1 MNIIRNQ
8 ALLWRFALAL
18 ALASAPICMAAGEPK
33 AHVDHEGNPLPPEAV
48 ARVGSTRLRPGG
60 MIRALAYTA
69 DGKTIVSATLEGS
82 IQLWDAGTGKL
93 RHTANIPEKA
103 AYRQV
108 LAVEGKII
116 HLFFSPGVYRA
127 LDADTGKELRQVKL
141 ADAAN
146 PAFTAM
152 TPDGTTL
159 AITYGDG
166 TLRLI
171 DLTNGKTSLT
181 LKLDGDEIYSLAFS
195 RDGKLLALGDAAGQ
209 VRLLD
214 AATGNVRVQI
224 PTPLKAVQHLAFA
237 PDGKKLLTTGYVEEP
252 AIVWNVPAGTELC
265 RLAWDAKWLVF
276 CSAFSPDSRCVALG
290 SHQRYLPLYDVA
302 TGKEVRRF
310 GPQSSSLCL
319 AFTADGKTLAA
330 GSNAGE
336 IGQWEVATGKRLP
349 ASAEPLG
356 GVQALRFTDGGKHLL
371 VAGTAHAVYEWKT
384 GRLVRQYPAAP
395 TEVADSAALSPD
407 GSLLAF
413 QERGGRLVLWNTNT
427 GKEQCSFKNA
437 GSFWFA
443 PLFTPDGKR
452 LMAADWGG
460 PIRVWDV
467 AASNLLHELKSHTAF
482 ASALAVSS
490 DGRWLASASNVG
502 RNRDQAVRLWD
513 LQTGHLLHQ
522 FLSDRDDLQRLAF
535 SADGSVLAVTAMGSH
550 RSKLAA
556 TVFLVDVA
564 TGTTR
569 QSLPCDKVPALSLA
583 FSPDSRTLATGSFAG
598 PLCLWELAT
607 GKERHRF
614 GGHAGEV
621 TAVVCS
627 ADGTLLAASSSDAPL
642 LIWDVYGKHATPP
655 APRPPMKV
663 SACGR
668 IWRART
674 RRLRFSPFAA
684 SLAMLAPLS
693 RCCARLKPAEAADA
707 KRLQQW
713 LKDLDSEEFDVRQAA
728 DAELAK
734 LGDRIETPLRQRL
747 KPGSRW
753 RRNGGCRR
761 C

>member
-1 MNIIRNQ
+1 M
-8 ALLWRFALAL
+8 
-18 ALASAPICMAAGEPK
+18 
-33 AHVDHEGNPLPPEAV
+33 
-48 ARVGSTRLRPGG
+48 
-60 MIRALAYTA
+60 
-69 DGKTIVSATLEGS
+69 
-82 IQLWDAGTGKL
+82 
-93 RHTANIPEKA
+93 
-103 AYRQV
+103 
-108 LAVEGKII
+108 EGKII

-384 GRLVRQYPAAP
+384 GAWCGNIRRRRPKSRTARLCHP
-395 TEVADSAALSPD
+395 T
-407 GSLLAF
+407 
-413 QERGGRLVLWNTNT
+413 
-427 GKEQCSFKNA
+427 
-437 GSFWFA
+437 
-443 PLFTPDGKR
+443 
-452 LMAADWGG
+452 
-460 PIRVWDV
+460 
-467 AASNLLHELKSHTAF
+467 
-482 ASALAVSS
+482 AVSS
-490 DGRWLASASNVG
+490 RFRSAAGGSSSGTRTRARSSAASRMRGRS
-502 RNRDQAVRLWD
+502 
-513 LQTGHLLHQ
+513 
-522 FLSDRDDLQRLAF
+522 
-535 SADGSVLAVTAMGSH
+535 GS
-550 RSKLAA
+550 
-556 TVFLVDVA
+556 
-564 TGTTR
+564 
-569 QSLPCDKVPALSLA
+569 
-583 FSPDSRTLATGSFAG
+583 
-598 PLCLWELAT
+598 PLCSRPTARDLWRRI
-607 GKERHRF
+607 G
-614 GGHAGEV
+614 AGR
-621 TAVVCS
+621 S
-627 ADGTLLAASSSDAPL
+627 GFGTLPQ
-642 LIWDVYGKHATPP
+642 ATCFT
-655 APRPPMKV
+655 
-663 SACGR
+663 S
-668 IWRART
+668 
-674 RRLRFSPFAA
+674 
-684 SLAMLAPLS
+684 
-693 RCCARLKPAEAADA
+693 
-707 KRLQQW
+707 
-713 LKDLDSEEFDVRQAA
+713 
-728 DAELAK
+728 
-734 LGDRIETPLRQRL
+734 
-747 KPGSRW
+747 
-753 RRNGGCRR
+753 
-761 C
+761 